1 MRNTNIYEI
10 MELAVK
16 EKASDIHLVNEL
28 HPAVRKDGQLVQ
40 FKDFYVN
47 TPEWLEEQVNLLC
60 NEKQREILNT
70 KKQVDFSVEHAGFRF
85 RVHIYYQKY
94 TPSLILRLINS
105 KIPKFEDL
113 HLPPGINRFLELHD
127 GLVLV
132 TGVTGSGKSTTLA
145 SMIDHINRTQS
156 KNIITIEDPIEYV
169 HTHKMSIV
177 NQREVG
183 QDVLSFAEAIKSAMR
198 ADPDILLVGEMRDL
212 ETIQN
217 AITMAETGHLVFGT
231 LHTKSCPETIDRIID
246 VFPEAQQQQIRIQLS
261 NTLRGVINQRL
272 VPKVGGG
279 RVPIVEIMYVT
290 DAIRALIKEGGNINA
305 IKDEMLMSSK
315 KVGSQTVYQSV
326 AELLKKGLIT
336 QETAIKNVDDLMLL
350 KKFL

>member
-1 MRNTNIYEI
+1 MKKTNIYEV
-10 MELAVK
+10 MEIAIK
-16 EKASDIHLVNEL
+16 EKASDIHLVNDL
-28 HPAVRKDGQLVQ
+28 PPTIRKDGLLIQLRE
-40 FKDFYVN
+40 FEIN
-47 TPEWLEEQVNLLC
+47 TPEWLEEQTNLIC
-60 NEKQREILNT
+60 NEKQRNTLNE
-70 KKQVDFSVEHAGFRF
+70 KRQVDFSIEHNGFRF
-85 RVHIYYQKY
+85 RVHIYYQRY
-94 TPSLILRLINS
+94 VPSLILRLINS

-113 HLPPGINRFLELHD
+113 NLPLGINRFLEMHD
-127 GLVLV
+127 GLILV

-145 SMIDHINRTQS
+145 SMIDHINRTQN

-169 HTHKMSIV
+169 HTHKCCVV

-183 QDVLSFAEAIKSAMR
+183 QDVPSFAEAIKSAMR

-217 AITMAETGHLVFGT
+217 AITMAETGHLVLGT

-246 VFPEAQQQQIRIQLS
+246 VFPEMQQQQIRIQLA
-261 NTLRGVINQRL
+261 NTLKGVINQRL

-305 IKDEMLMSSK
+305 IKDEMLMNSK

-326 AELLKKGLIT
+326 ADLLKRGLIT
-336 QETAIKNVDDLMLL
+336 KETAVKNVDDLMLL